1 MISLC
6 SAVGREL
13 CRKNPLPGQSRISF
27 VFIEYL
33 GLANKGN
40 SELNVFEYWLR
51 LRIDF
56 TYSGGQKNMGHCWTT
71 LRV

>member
-1 MISLC
+1 M
-6 SAVGREL
+6 
-13 CRKNPLPGQSRISF
+13 
-27 VFIEYL
+27 FIEYL

-56 TYSGGQKNMGHCWTT
+56 TYSGGQKNMGHCETT